1 MPKNK
6 FICNKCLKGLK
17 PTTKFI
23 CANCSAKTIDGK
35 TCINCKNNCPLDR
48 FFSLY
53 SYDNETIK
61 EIIHACK
68 YRFIKDLELTVDKFT
83 NTYISNNGITEIFSA
98 IDFIEAVPL
107 TRIRFN
113 WRGYNQSE
121 LIAHGISK
129 IINKPLIHSLKRK
142 GLLSVPQAEIKDHI
156 QRTENVKNIFTC
168 KNELEIKNKILL
180 LVDDVYTSG
189 ATMQE
194 CARILKVNGAKEIWG
209 FAIARG

>member
-6 FICNKCLKGLK
+6 FICSDCLKGLK

-23 CANCSAKTIDGK
+23 CANCSAKTINGK

-53 SYDNETIK
+53 PYDNETVK
-61 EIIHACK
+61 EIIHAFK
-68 YRFIKDLELTVDKFT
+68 YRFIKDLAPTVDKFT
-83 NTYISNNGITEIFSA
+83 STYISNNDITETLSA
-98 IDFIEAVPL
+98 VDFIEAVPL
-107 TRIRFN
+107 TRVRFN

-129 IINKPLIHSLKRK
+129 IINKPLIYSLKRK

-156 QRTENVKNIFTC
+156 QRTKNVKNLFTC
-168 KNELEIKNKILL
+168 KSQLEIKNKTLL

-194 CARILKVNGAKEIWG
+194 CARVLKDAGAKEVWG